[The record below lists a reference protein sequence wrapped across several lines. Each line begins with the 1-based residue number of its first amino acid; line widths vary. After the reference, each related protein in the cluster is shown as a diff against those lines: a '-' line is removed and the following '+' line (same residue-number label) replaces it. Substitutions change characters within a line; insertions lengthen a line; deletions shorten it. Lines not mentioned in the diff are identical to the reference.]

1 MSSDFLMR
9 AARHIALPQLGEAGQ
24 QRIEKASVL
33 IVGVGGIG
41 CPVATYLAS
50 SGVGRLVLND
60 FDTVDETNLGRQPL
74 FTPDD
79 VGDPKATVAAER
91 LLALNPDSRY
101 EVVGSRLQGTE
112 LRKAAEDVDV
122 VFDCSDNFATR
133 FAVNEACVAT
143 STALVSGAAI
153 RFEGQVSVFGPDY
166 SQTPC
171 YRCLYQEA
179 DESLEDCQGNG
190 VLSPVPAVIGTLM
203 AVEGLKLMAGI
214 ATRRGQLTLYDG
226 ISSRWQTVD
235 FDKRSDCPVCQSAA

>member
-122 VFDCSDNFATR
+122 VFDYGF
-133 FAVNEACVAT
+133 
-143 STALVSGAAI
+143 
-153 RFEGQVSVFGPDY
+153 
-166 SQTPC
+166 
-171 YRCLYQEA
+171 
-179 DESLEDCQGNG
+179 
-190 VLSPVPAVIGTLM
+190 
-203 AVEGLKLMAGI
+203 KLH
-214 ATRRGQLTLYDG
+214 
-226 ISSRWQTVD
+226 
-235 FDKRSDCPVCQSAA
+235 